1 MRTYPALIVRPR
13 APQADFTELLM
24 AALDDFSPV
33 AFDEID
39 GGAAVRAFFESRSA
53 RNEARAAVAAAFAG
67 ARVDAVDIPDENWA
81 ERSQASLTRIRAGR
95 LTIAPP
101 WDMPGDATRTI
112 VILPSMGFGTGHHA
126 TTRLCLLALQDA
138 QPDGTS
144 VLDVGTGSGVLALA
158 AATLGAARVTGIDT
172 DQDAVDNARE
182 NMALNALDVDF
193 RCEGLEAFEGGPYD
207 LVLAN
212 LTGAVLARHAARLWA
227 LRGPRGRLIVSGL
240 REEEE
245 QDVSEAF
252 GREPQAR
259 TAEDGWLCLVL

>member
-13 APQADFTELLM
+13 APQSDFVELLI
-24 AALDDFSPV
+24 AVLDDFSPV
-33 AFDEID
+33 ALDEID
-39 GGAAVRAFFESRSA
+39 GGAAARAFFESTAA
-53 RNEARAAVAAAFAG
+53 RDGARAAVAAAFAG
-67 ARVDAVDIPDENWA
+67 ARVDAADIPDENWA

-101 WDMPGDATRTI
+101 WDIPGDATDTI

-138 QPDGTS
+138 QPAGKS

-158 AATLGAARVTGIDT
+158 AATLGAARATGIDN

-182 NMALNALDVDF
+182 NMALNALDADF
-193 RCEGLEAFEGGPYD
+193 RCEGLEAFSGGPFD

-212 LTGAVLARHAARLWA
+212 LTGAVLVRHAARLSA
-227 LRGPRGRLIVSGL
+227 LRAPGGRLIVSGL

-252 GREPQAR
+252 GRAPQAR
-259 TAEDGWLCLVL
+259 TAEDGWSCLVF